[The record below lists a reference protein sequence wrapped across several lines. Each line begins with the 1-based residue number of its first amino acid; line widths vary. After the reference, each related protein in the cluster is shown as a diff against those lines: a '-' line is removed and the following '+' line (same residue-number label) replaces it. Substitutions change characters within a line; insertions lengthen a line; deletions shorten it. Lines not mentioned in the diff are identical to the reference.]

1 MAALGGIPGAV
12 ALAWFVV
19 CWAGFT
25 IYADHLRRDRG
36 LMGATSAARA
46 LWMAR
51 MTQRDNRILD
61 STLLQTQAQSVSF
74 FASTSI
80 LILGGLVALVG
91 AREQAAEVV
100 AGVPFAEKTSAL
112 GWEIKLGLLA
122 VIFVYAFFKFTWAM
136 RQFNYTAL
144 LIGAT
149 PPPEDPDCGAAARR
163 AARMG
168 DLAVKHFND
177 GIRAYYFGLAA
188 LTWFIHPWAFIVASS
203 WIVLVLWRREFRSN
217 TLSALR
223 D

>member
-1 MAALGGIPGAV
+1 MTALGGISGV
-12 ALAWFVV
+12 IALAWFVV

-46 LWMAR
+46 RWMQR
-51 MTQRDNRILD
+51 MSQRDNRILD

-112 GWEIKLGLLA
+112 GWDIKLGLLA
-122 VIFVYAFFKFTWAM
+122 VIFVYAFFKFTWSM

-149 PPPEDPDCGAAARR
+149 PPADDPDCVTAARR

-177 GIRAYYFGLAA
+177 GIRAYYFGLAG
-188 LTWFIHPWAFIVASS
+188 LTWFIHPWVFVLASS

>member
-1 MAALGGIPGAV
+1 MTALGGIPGAV

-19 CWAGFT
+19 CWVGFT
-25 IYADHLRRDRG
+25 VYADRMRRDRG
-36 LMGATSAARA
+36 LMGATSAVRA
-46 LWMAR
+46 LWMER

-149 PPPEDPDCGAAARR
+149 PPPEDPGCVAAARR

-188 LTWFIHPWAFIVASS
+188 LTWFIHPWVFFVASS
-203 WIVLVLWRREFRSN
+203 WVVLVLWRREFRSN

>member
-1 MAALGGIPGAV
+1 MSALGGFPGVV
-12 ALAWFVV
+12 ALAWFAI
-19 CWAGFT
+19 CWIGFT
-25 IYADHLRRDRG
+25 IYADHTRPDRG

-46 LWMAR
+46 RWMQR
-51 MTQRDNRILD
+51 MVERDNRILD
-61 STLLQTQAQSVSF
+61 STLLQTQAQSVAF
-74 FASTSI
+74 FASTAI

-91 AREQAAEVV
+91 AREEAAEVV

-122 VIFVYAFFKFTWAM
+122 VIFVYAFFKFTWSL
-136 RQFNYTAL
+136 RQFNYVAL
-144 LIGAT
+144 LIGAV
-149 PPPEDPDCGAAARR
+149 PPPGDPECAVAVRR

-188 LTWFIHPWAFIVASS
+188 LAWFIHPWAFVVASS
-203 WIVLVLWRREFRSN
+203 WVVLVLWRREFRSN
-217 TLSALR
+217 TLAALR